1 MCANPTTPSDHKA
14 CVESPVRTHGASVVD
29 RPNRGWQ
36 IDNWRLFEGRTSGK
50 SKKIFFVFFFCFY
63 PVVFLWGR
71 LFPLSRS
78 KSVRI
83 WSSGCVSKHL
93 ERSCYSFNRLPTGKK
108 KYELE
113 QAVDEE
119 RRRICRDAQNAY
131 KPLVEV
137 GNFFFHW
144 VRLLVLRGCF
154 LTAPPPLFMSKNKE
168 CQIAN

>member
-1 MCANPTTPSDHKA
+1 MPVSRAQWGHMALLWLTGPT
-14 CVESPVRTHGASVVD
+14 GA
-29 RPNRGWQ
+29 
-36 IDNWRLFEGRTSGK
+36 GK
-50 SKKIFFVFFFCFY
+50 STTGAFLRDEHQVSQRRSSMSFYFFCFY
-63 PVVFLWGR
+63 PVVFLWRR
-71 LFPLSRS
+71 LFPLSCS
-78 KSVRI
+78 KSLRI

-93 ERSCYSFNRLPTGKK
+93 ERSWSCYSFNRLPTGKK

-154 LTAPPPLFMSKNKE
+154 LTPPPPLFMSKNKE